1 MRSLGSEQVEF
12 QSDSFQL
19 EGIISVIEPANGKG
33 ALVLHPHPLYG
44 GDMSNPVV
52 TNLERVLLDAGYTT
66 LRFNFRGASTG
77 YSGVAGAVVDGTS
90 ALEVFATRGIGEFGI
105 AGYSF
110 GGSTALRLAS
120 KIPPLFLIT
129 LSASSGLVTEGD
141 FDLGQLADVK
151 CPTIMFHGRSDRMVP
166 SEDLD
171 SLSSRIG
178 AKVVETVLLEGE
190 GHFYQRSLMDVM
202 KRVRNFLE
210 HVS

>member
-1 MRSLGSEQVEF
+1 MRSLGTEQIRF

-19 EGIISVIEPANGKG
+19 EGVISIGESSNGKG
-33 ALVLHPHPLYG
+33 ALILHPHPLYG
-44 GDMSNPVV
+44 GDMYNPVV
-52 TNLERVLLDAGYTT
+52 TSLERVLLEVGYTT

-77 YSGVAGAVVDGTS
+77 YAGVAGAVADATS
-90 ALEVFATRGIGEFGI
+90 ALEIFPSRGIGEFGI

-120 KIPPLFLIT
+120 RISPLFLIT
-129 LSASSGLVTEGD
+129 LSASSGLVKEGH
-141 FDLGQLADVK
+141 FDLRRLAGVK
-151 CPTIMFHGRSDRMVP
+151 CPTMMFHGGSDRMVP

-178 AKVVETVLLEGE
+178 AKVVETAFLEGE

-210 HVS
+210 RVS